1 MPIKNRKQILSG
13 LVSILVSVFLVA
25 TAVYAVTTIGENVS
39 VGGNLTVNGT
49 ISEGGTALSNR
60 YIAIPSGSSQ
70 GDILI
75 RDDSG
80 WTRLAAGTS
89 GQYLKTQGASS
100 NPVWASISEGV
111 TTFLGLTDT
120 PSSYSG
126 EAGKYLKVNGTG
138 DALEFGVVDLSGK
151 ANVSL
156 DNLSGVAVNASLIP
170 ATDSAIDLGSSS
182 KYWANSYLGNLKA
195 ATSVSAGIN
204 VETLAGDKTLNA
216 GTDKMYQYL
225 ATGGANRIITLATTT
240 ANAGDKFIIRN
251 NDGYSSF
258 YSFQIS
264 QGGTTKD
271 YIYSQSIREYIFN
284 GTDWVSAD
292 VGTGIDSDYNVAV
305 GHDARGYDYGAAV
318 GTGARGYSFGAAV
331 GHSAHGYNYGAA
343 VGGGA
348 NGYDYGAAV
357 GGGAYG
363 YTYGAAVGY
372 NAHGYTRGAAVG
384 RNAKG
389 LRYGAALGYEAGYY
403 IDTSADRYNTLV
415 GAYSGYQI
423 TTGIGNIILGYKSG
437 EDATYSPTTG
447 SKNILIGFQ
456 AGTLATTTSNFLNI
470 GNLIFAT
477 DVNTATGTAIST
489 GNVGIGTST
498 PAYKLQIAGD
508 IVPTDNSL
516 YSLGTSTLKWAN
528 IFAAT
533 TTVGDLV
540 FGNNFRIT
548 EATST
553 EGLQTIVFKN
563 HNGQDIMS
571 LDENGNLI
579 VPGSIL
585 SASSSGSGVGFSSS
599 GIIGSLVDQI
609 KSILS
614 SLGLLIESGVASVQ
628 KLVASF
634 IQTQDLEI
642 GTSENPSGFTIYDKI
657 TKQPYCVT
665 MESGEIVK
673 IQGKCDTQ
681 TTTNSN
687 TENSITTEQTTT
699 DNQITTNETATST
712 DSTSTASSTET
723 TTDQTSSTADTSPA
737 SDTNSA
743 AAPTE
748 TTTDQT
754 TTVTSPETTT
764 DVAPSE

>member
-1 MPIKNRKQILSG
+1 
-13 LVSILVSVFLVA
+13 
-25 TAVYAVTTIGENVS
+25 
-39 VGGNLTVNGT
+39 
-49 ISEGGTALSNR
+49 
-60 YIAIPSGSSQ
+60 
-70 GDILI
+70 
-75 RDDSG
+75 
-80 WTRLAAGTS
+80 
-89 GQYLKTQGASS
+89 
-100 NPVWASISEGV
+100 
-111 TTFLGLTDT
+111 
-120 PSSYSG
+120 
-126 EAGKYLKVNGTG
+126 
-138 DALEFGVVDLSGK
+138 
-151 ANVSL
+151 
-156 DNLSGVAVNASLIP
+156 
-170 ATDSAIDLGSSS
+170 
-182 KYWANSYLGNLKA
+182 
-195 ATSVSAGIN
+195 
-204 VETLAGDKTLNA
+204 
-216 GTDKMYQYL
+216 
-225 ATGGANRIITLATTT
+225 
-240 ANAGDKFIIRN
+240 
-251 NDGYSSF
+251 
-258 YSFQIS
+258 
-264 QGGTTKD
+264 
-271 YIYSQSIREYIFN
+271 
-284 GTDWVSAD
+284 
-292 VGTGIDSDYNVAV
+292 
-305 GHDARGYDYGAAV
+305 
-318 GTGARGYSFGAAV
+318 
-331 GHSAHGYNYGAA
+331 
-343 VGGGA
+343 
-348 NGYDYGAAV
+348 
-357 GGGAYG
+357 
-363 YTYGAAVGY
+363 
-372 NAHGYTRGAAVG
+372 
-384 RNAKG
+384 
-389 LRYGAALGYEAGYY
+389 
-403 IDTSADRYNTLV
+403 
-415 GAYSGYQI
+415 
-423 TTGIGNIILGYKSG
+423 
-437 EDATYSPTTG
+437 
-447 SKNILIGFQ
+447 
-456 AGTLATTTSNFLNI
+456 
-470 GNLIFAT
+470 
-477 DVNTATGTAIST
+477 
-489 GNVGIGTST
+489 
-498 PAYKLQIAGD
+498 
-508 IVPTDNSL
+508 L

-712 DSTSTASSTET
+712 DSTSTASTTTEQT
-723 TTDQTSSTADTSPA
+723 TTDNQITTNETATSTDSTSTAS
-737 SDTNSA
+737 S
-743 AAPTE
+743 TE

-764 DVAPSE
+764 E